1 MKQIVLFVVA
11 ILVGFSMFAEKKID
25 DPSDETKKYWEMF
38 SINFAPV
45 QESLKKFVSAKENV
59 VSSLETNIDER
70 KNIDLLK
77 KKLLSK
83 TISDAEKSI
92 LEKQINDREAKLD
105 SKVGEFIET
114 YKMPALELMESLRE
128 IEEKRKRVGKTD
140 IVKEYERIAK
150 SGQFSHLYKLFGV
163 LDAGC
168 IDKKSFDN
176 KCLKNWVNT
185 CSGVFSTAEGK
196 LAREFIDDSL
206 NLVLKPSDEPQVLF
220 EDDKVSIVEDW
231 YHSAIAT
238 GTYACLFLSS
248 QGYNFQKK
256 SLFFKDDNGPE
267 WLRLANEKSNQNF
280 SNIMKFCPP
289 RDIAS
294 KVEELLKH
302 NRVADYEKKYNLPN
316 IKKFA
321 EGCDKFVKSVCANVK
336 FVDESEM
343 ALIYATQG
351 CDHRGVTKADIEKD
365 VDKFKESSAW
375 TEAEIKSHQMMATV
389 LDSCSDA
396 KKKDYQWVFQLP
408 EFSSE
413 CKKKFK

>member
-1 MKQIVLFVVA
+1 MKQIVLFIGA
-11 ILVGFSMFAEKKID
+11 ILVGLPIIAEKKID
-25 DPSDETKKYWEMF
+25 SPSDETKKYWELYLT
-38 SINFAPV
+38 NFAPF
-45 QESLKKFVSAKENV
+45 QESIKKFVSAKENV
-59 VSSLETNIDER
+59 VSSLESNINER
-70 KNIDLLK
+70 KNINLLK
-77 KKLLSK
+77 KKLLLK
-83 TISDAEKSI
+83 TISDADKSI
-92 LEKQINDREAKLD
+92 IEKQINDREATLD

-114 YKMPALELMESLRE
+114 YKIPALELIESLRE
-128 IEEKRKRVGKTD
+128 IEEKRKKIGKND
-140 IVKEYERIAK
+140 IGKEYERIAK

-168 IDKKSFDN
+168 IDQKSFDN
-176 KCLKNWVNT
+176 KCLKNWINT

-206 NLVLKPSDEPQVLF
+206 DLVAKPSDEPQVLF
-220 EDDKVSIVEDW
+220 EDDRVSKVEDW

-280 SNIMKFCPP
+280 SKFMKFCPP
-289 RDIAS
+289 RETAS
-294 KVEELLKH
+294 KVDELLKN

-365 VDKFKESSAW
+365 VENFKESSAW

-396 KKKDYQWVFQLP
+396 KKKGYQWVFKVP

-413 CKKKFK
+413 CKKKLK